1 VGDRKTIHKRLNR
14 ARQQYYRCD
23 PESVARA
30 AQHFK
35 LDPNDARQ
43 RDELLS
49 KLADVVFGSAKRGR
63 RRGSKTAWGVGRLTL
78 LGTLYYA
85 EQYENPKLTDAE
97 AARLISR
104 HREFKHDDPDQI
116 RQRLPVAREAYSE
129 WTFEAMDA
137 YHDYKAEHPDE
148 FEDADA
154 EEWDYP

>member
-1 VGDRKTIHKRLNR
+1 VGDRKTIHKRLNG

-49 KLADVVFGSAKRGR
+49 KLADVVFGTAKRGR
-63 RRGSKTAWGVGRLTL
+63 PRGSKTAWGDERLNH
-78 LGTLYYA
+78 LGDLYYA
-85 EQYENPKLTDAE
+85 ERYENQKLTDAA

-104 HREFKHDDPDQI
+104 DREFKHDDPDQI
-116 RQRLPVAREAYSE
+116 RQRLPLAREVHSE
-129 WTFEAMDA
+129 WAFEAWSIA
-137 YHDYKAEHPDE
+137 AADYMAENPDE
-148 FEDADA
+148 LPQPDEL
-154 EEWDYP
+154 DYP